1 MTSNV
6 TVLVVDDEALIRRSL
21 AERLRL
27 EGYDVVEAGNGLD
40 ALERVRTG
48 ADLVLLD
55 CNLPDI
61 DALTVLRRIRER
73 DPNSVVLL
81 LTADATGVNAAE
93 ARRIGAH
100 RFATKPIDLDDLSLM
115 AGQLV
120 ETSRLRKELRTLR
133 LAQAQRYSFDR
144 IVGESPSMLALK
156 QRLQEAAACP
166 ASAVLLTG
174 ENGTGKD
181 LAARVVHF
189 NSDRAMRPFVTIDCS
204 AIPEPLLEV
213 EIFGTEGTGVPNG
226 QQQGRGLLESADGG
240 TILLDAIGEAVPGVQ
255 ARLLRLLERNL
266 FKRVGGSR
274 DVSVDVRVI
283 AATNREL
290 EELVKAGRFREEL
303 YARLNVL
310 SIDLPALRTHREDV
324 PSLISYYVGVC
335 NREFRKAV
343 RGASLPALRALQGY
357 GWPSNVRELRNAVE
371 RAMLRAESAWLEPR
385 DFPVLGTNVQA
396 ANGILLPSEGVHLEE
411 LERSLVV
418 QALERSAGNQTR
430 AAALLG
436 LNRDQMRYRIGKF
449 RLTRGRVVAAATRA
463 RGSGEKIASTLRK
476 ISS

>member
-1 MTSNV
+1 
-6 TVLVVDDEALIRRSL
+6 
-21 AERLRL
+21 
-27 EGYDVVEAGNGLD
+27 
-40 ALERVRTG
+40 
-48 ADLVLLD
+48 
-55 CNLPDI
+55 
-61 DALTVLRRIRER
+61 
-73 DPNSVVLL
+73 
-81 LTADATGVNAAE
+81 
-93 ARRIGAH
+93 
-100 RFATKPIDLDDLSLM
+100 
-115 AGQLV
+115 
-120 ETSRLRKELRTLR
+120 
-133 LAQAQRYSFDR
+133 
-144 IVGESPSMLALK
+144 
-156 QRLQEAAACP
+156 
-166 ASAVLLTG
+166 
-174 ENGTGKD
+174 GKD

-418 QALERSAGNQTR
+418 QALERSAGNQTTAR
-430 AAALLG
+430 GRLG
-436 LNRDQMRYRIGKF
+436 LTQ
-449 RLTRGRVVAAATRA
+449 
-463 RGSGEKIASTLRK
+463 
-476 ISS
+476 

>member
-1 MTSNV
+1 MTSHV
-6 TVLVVDDEALIRRSL
+6 TVLVVDDEPPIRRSL

-27 EGYDVVEAGNGLD
+27 EGHDVVEAGSGLD

-48 ADLVLLD
+48 ADLVVLD
-55 CNLPDI
+55 CDLPDI
-61 DALTVLRRIRER
+61 DAVAVLRRFRER
-73 DPNSVVLL
+73 DPDSVLIVLARGA
-81 LTADATGVNAAE
+81 TAVTAAG
-93 ARRIGAH
+93 ASRIGVY
-100 RFATKPIDLDDLSLM
+100 RFAKKPIDLDDLSLM
-115 AGQLV
+115 ASQLV
-120 ETSRLRKELRTLR
+120 ETARLRRELRTLR

-144 IVGESPSMLALK
+144 IVGESPSMIALK
-156 QRLQEAAACP
+156 QRLHEAATRP

-174 ENGTGKD
+174 ESGTGKD

-204 AIPEPLLEV
+204 ATPAPLLEA
-213 EIFGTEGTGVPNG
+213 ELFGTEGTGVPNT
-226 QQQGRGLLESADGG
+226 QQQGRGLLESAEGG
-240 TILLDAIGEAVPGVQ
+240 TILLDAIGETVPGVQ
-255 ARLLRLLERNL
+255 ARLLRLLEENA

-274 DVSVDVRVI
+274 DITADVRVI
-283 AATNREL
+283 AATNRKL

-303 YARLNVL
+303 YARLSVL
-310 SIDLPALRTHREDV
+310 PIDLPALRTHREDV
-324 PSLISYYVGVC
+324 PSLISYYVDVY
-335 NREFRKAV
+335 NPEFRKAV

-357 GWPSNVRELRNAVE
+357 GWPGNVRELRNAVE
-371 RAMLRAESAWLEPR
+371 LAMLRAESAWLEPC

-396 ANGILLPSEGVHLEE
+396 ANGILLPSEGVHLHE

-449 RLTRGRVVAAATRA
+449 SLTRGRVLGAASRS
-463 RGSGEKIASTLRK
+463 RVSGEKIASPLRK